1 MSNESS
7 FFKESLKYCRLHSRK
22 IEKQTI
28 CNEKN
33 VPKELLEELFGI
45 KIESKQ
51 LYLQLKE
58 IFLQDCE
65 YLVDK

>member
-45 KIESKQ
+45 KIETK
-51 LYLQLKE
+51 YKKCTK
-58 IFLQDCE
+58 IFIYKNL
-65 YLVDK
+65 